1 LHATRGAP
9 LECANA
15 RACCAHTTAQRAKR
29 QHRRAGGSVG
39 VGGASEHA
47 LPPASLLR

>member
-1 LHATRGAP
+1 MPHVHLLTLVRV
-9 LECANA
+9 
-15 RACCAHTTAQRAKR
+15 AHTTAQRAKR
-29 QHRRAGGSVG
+29 QHRRVGGSVG